1 MYRVVFTRQADKDK
15 PLLKRAGLET
25 RAKALLDVLREDPF
39 TNPPPYEKLSGD
51 MQGLYSRRINVQHR
65 LVYAV
70 EVGIPKGFQVG
81 LTGRPRT
88 VELKIRAPRH

>member
-39 TNPPPYEKLSGD
+39 TNPPPYEKRAGD
-51 MQGLYSRRINVQHR
+51 MQRLYSRRINVQHR
-65 LVYAV
+65 LVYAIDR
-70 EVGIPKGFQVG
+70 ETK
-81 LTGRPRT
+81 T
-88 VELKIRAPRH
+88 VRVLRMWSHYGDN

>member
-65 LVYAV
+65 LVYAIDR
-70 EVGIPKGFQVG
+70 ETK
-81 LTGRPRT
+81 T
-88 VELKIRAPRH
+88 VRVLRMWSHYGDN

>member
-25 RAKALLDVLREDPF
+25 RAKALLDVLRENPYA
-39 TNPPPYEKLSGD
+39 NPPPFEKLSGD

-65 LVYAV
+65 LVYAIDR
-70 EVGIPKGFQVG
+70 ETK
-81 LTGRPRT
+81 T
-88 VELKIRAPRH
+88 VRVLRMWSHYGDN

>member
-39 TNPPPYEKLSGD
+39 TNPPPCEKLSGD

-65 LVYAV
+65 LVYAIDR
-70 EVGIPKGFQVG
+70 ETK
-81 LTGRPRT
+81 T
-88 VELKIRAPRH
+88 VRVLRMWSHYGDN